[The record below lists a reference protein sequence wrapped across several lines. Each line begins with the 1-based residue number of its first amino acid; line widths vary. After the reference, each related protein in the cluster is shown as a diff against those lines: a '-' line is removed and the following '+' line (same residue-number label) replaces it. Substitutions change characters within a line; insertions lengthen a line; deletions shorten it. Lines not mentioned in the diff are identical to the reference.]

1 LTGVQDL
8 VLGAGL
14 RDLAVLSDLVVVCEA
29 SAFID
34 PKISEPREAIVG

>member
-1 LTGVQDL
+1 
-8 VLGAGL
+8 
-14 RDLAVLSDLVVVCEA
+14 LVVVCEA